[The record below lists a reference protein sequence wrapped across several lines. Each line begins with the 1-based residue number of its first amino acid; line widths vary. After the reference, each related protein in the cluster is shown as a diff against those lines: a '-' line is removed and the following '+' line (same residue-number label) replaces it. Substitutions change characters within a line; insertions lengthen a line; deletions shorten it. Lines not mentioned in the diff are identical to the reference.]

1 MIFGTGND
9 SILIIA
15 TIHGNEAAGTPLV
28 HRLGEYLGTH
38 RELLRGRRVILV
50 PNLNPDGHEHNS
62 RYNANRVDLNRNFPS
77 DNRRNTKR
85 FGMSALSEPESRAI
99 YDAIERFQPVR
110 IVTIHQP
117 AACIDYD
124 GPAADLAAIMA
135 EAGSLKIKKIGAKP
149 GSLGSYAGNTLG
161 IPTITLEL
169 PRGAS
174 RLDENELWV
183 QYGPMLLAAIQP
195 DTWAAK

>member
-28 HRLGEYLGTH
+28 YRLAEYLGTH
-38 RELLRGRRVILV
+38 SELLRGRRVVLV
-50 PNLNPDGHEHNS
+50 PNLNPDGHEYNS
-62 RYNANRVDLNRNFPS
+62 RYNANRVDLNRNFPA

-99 YDAIERFQPVR
+99 YDAIDRFQPGR

-117 AACIDYD
+117 AACVDYD
-124 GPAADLAAIMA
+124 GPAADLAAVMA
-135 EAGSLKIKKIGAKP
+135 EAGDLKIKKLGARP
-149 GSLGSYAGNTLG
+149 GSLGSYAGNMLG
-161 IPTITLEL
+161 HSDDHA
-169 PRGAS
+169 GA
-174 RLDENELWV
+174 
-183 QYGPMLLAAIQP
+183 AARCES
-195 DTWAAK
+195 T